1 MRSRGGITIRPPT
14 APTDIE
20 DNEPVPEKSTLDWLN
35 LNALAPKAI
44 QGAIDRIR
52 HNTLASSGDAEVPKE
67 MDGEL
72 LTSPR
77 GKGSDQ
83 SAGSMG
89 YARPARKSLSSAL
102 RARGGISRGVAGT
115 EPDPAEGPTD
125 AEAPDVPRASSPG
138 EVELDEAEAAPVE
151 ASAPVPEEA
160 EAVPEKPQPPESPE
174 AAFAQPTADRTASAP
189 LPVLHEEEEEESTIA
204 AAMPAQVEQPDERA
218 APDALHGLEE
228 AEELPNREELPD
240 RQEVPAELEESDEA
254 EQVQTDS
261 VPEQDHA
268 TDSELRKP
276 KDWEEPTTR
285 LPMPTPLMA
294 ATASARRAA
303 PPSVEAP
310 KMEEAQEPAGKPLLA
325 PEPHLRVQTR
335 DVGKLK
341 ELREFWG
348 NKSSKGFAG
357 PGLTGS
363 RLSKNEAQATLQRLL
378 IAGGDFDEVRFF
390 NLSHSWSS
398 QLRGPLGNAFS
409 VNAGPAWAGM
419 QAHAA
424 AGPRQHGLESQAGMA
439 GFPGVGMPFRPM
451 GTASSGISPV
461 PMFQPPGPPGPGPHS
476 SDAQCPYV
484 RRLFGQALRTRTVSR
499 GSPVMNFLCVF
510 GLGSS
515 IPQTALCRQER
526 SEGCQPMNLG
536 KSFNVGRLGRFRF
549 CSVSPRRQ
557 CLQTLRRDSTEQHVA
572 TLPIQDVAR
581 NLHDLRMESN
591 G

>member
-1 MRSRGGITIRPPT
+1 MSWLGRGRPPRKSVGGHENSLRDAMRLSAGVVLSHGSIGAVVRDNLVSRAREVQIAVTNQISIPCNAVGTSRGGITIRPPT

-77 GKGSDQ
+77 GKGTDQ

-115 EPDPAEGPTD
+115 ESDPAEGPD
-125 AEAPDVPRASSPG
+125 ADAPDVPEPSSP
-138 EVELDEAEAAPVE
+138 EVPLDEAESEATPVE
-151 ASAPVPEEA
+151 AAAPVPEEA
-160 EAVPEKPQPPESPE
+160 EEAVPEEPQPSESPE

-204 AAMPAQVEQPDERA
+204 AAMPVQVEQPDERA
-218 APDALHGLEE
+218 APDALDGLAE
-228 AEELPNREELPD
+228 AEELPNQEELPD
-240 RQEVPAELEESDEA
+240 RREVPAELEESEEA
-254 EQVQTDS
+254 ERVQTDS

-268 TDSELRKP
+268 TDSEVRKP

-303 PPSVEAP
+303 PPSVVDAP
-310 KMEEAQEPAGKPLLA
+310 KMEEASQEPAGKPLLA

-378 IAGGDFDEVRFF
+378 IAGGDFDEVLFF

-398 QLRGPLGNAFS
+398 QLRGPLDENGLLMSKHASGLFQRLS
-409 VNAGPAWAGM
+409 V
-419 QAHAA
+419 
-424 AGPRQHGLESQAGMA
+424 
-439 GFPGVGMPFRPM
+439 
-451 GTASSGISPV
+451 
-461 PMFQPPGPPGPGPHS
+461 
-476 SDAQCPYV
+476 
-484 RRLFGQALRTRTVSR
+484 
-499 GSPVMNFLCVF
+499 
-510 GLGSS
+510 
-515 IPQTALCRQER
+515 
-526 SEGCQPMNLG
+526 
-536 KSFNVGRLGRFRF
+536 
-549 CSVSPRRQ
+549 
-557 CLQTLRRDSTEQHVA
+557 
-572 TLPIQDVAR
+572 
-581 NLHDLRMESN
+581 
-591 G
+591 